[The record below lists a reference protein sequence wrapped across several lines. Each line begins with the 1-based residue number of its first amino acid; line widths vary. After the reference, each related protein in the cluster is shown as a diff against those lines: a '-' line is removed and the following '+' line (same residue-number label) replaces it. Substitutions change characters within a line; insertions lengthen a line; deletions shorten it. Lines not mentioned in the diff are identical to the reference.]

1 VIPIAVVGVDCR
13 FPGAPDKDA
22 FWRLLMD
29 GVVTDTEVP
38 SQRWDVD
45 TYYHP
50 NGVAGSMNTR
60 RAHFIDDVDAF
71 DNHFFGIAPIEAAAL
86 DPQQRL
92 LLQASWRALE
102 DAGIDPRSLAGTS
115 TGVFVGMMSSEWGFR
130 QILDFAGLTEFRGMG
145 SGYFMTANRISYH
158 LNLTGPSMA
167 IDSAC
172 SSSLMAVHQGC
183 AALGSGETDTVIAAG
198 ANLLLTPALSI
209 FYTQAGL
216 SAPDGRCKPFGQHAD
231 GIGRGE
237 GVAAVVLRRLDDAV
251 ADGQPIYAVVKS
263 SVANHDGRS
272 NGITAPNRQSQVKLM
287 RRALDLAELEA
298 GQINFVEAHGTG
310 TVLGDMIEA
319 SALGDIHKMGRSEPC
334 LLGSVKGN
342 VGHTEGSAGIA
353 AFIKACLALHHRMLP
368 PTVFGDKANPRLR
381 LDALGLRL
389 ADGPQE
395 LPANGALGAVSS
407 FGLGGSNAH
416 VVLESAPPAAVPHPG
431 ATGVLTL
438 SAPSEQGL
446 RRNAASMAT
455 ALHTVDDQRLAS
467 WCRTTNV
474 VKRSHRYRFVLEGN
488 RGAMVDGLREFLAG
502 ARADLVSSA
511 SMRKVPA
518 TVGLLCSGQGTQ
530 YPGMTRPLYD
540 ANPRY
545 RENLDAVTA
554 ALDPHLSSDL
564 RSVIFGH
571 DPGLHHT
578 SRVQPA
584 LFAVS
589 YALGK
594 TLLQSGIRPAFGIG
608 HSVGEL
614 ATACLAGVLSLGDA
628 ARLIAIRGR
637 LIGSLPPGG
646 AIIAVDLSVEQA
658 EALVADEPECAIAAV
673 NGPRSVAIS
682 GAADAVARAHAAVC
696 EQGGRAVN
704 LRVSHAFHS
713 PLMEPVVA
721 EFRRE
726 LSGLAPG
733 PSQFPLFSTVF
744 GREVE
749 GHEMDGDYWANQ
761 ICSTVRFFDAVQ
773 AARGAAT
780 ADYVAEAGPRSTLL
794 ALARQCGLPLQIRSL
809 PLCGGPDS
817 DGTELLGVAA
827 SMLRDGYSPDLSPLY
842 GRPADPLQR
851 IPPYVFDTSNR
862 FWFDGGVAAAP
873 PTAAVNGL
881 REEPTTQPAT
891 VTPVVEREQPARA
904 PSGPEE
910 AVLAVIAEA
919 GGYSF
924 AELDRSSRLA
934 EDLGYDSL
942 LQVRLVHRLREEY
955 PQLEHINVAEV
966 LPQIRSVGDLV
977 DFVVLWFDRAGVTG

>member
-1 VIPIAVVGVDCR
+1 MTPIAVVGIDCR

-22 FWRLLMD
+22 FWRLLMG

-38 SQRWDVD
+38 SQRWGID

-50 NGVAGSMNTR
+50 DGVAGSMNTR

-71 DNHFFGIAPIEAAAL
+71 DNDFFGVAPIEAAAL

-102 DAGIDPRSLAGTS
+102 DAGIDPRSLAGTP
-115 TGVFVGMMSSEWGFR
+115 TAVFVGMMSSEWSFL
-130 QILDFAGLTEFRGMG
+130 QILDFAGLTAFRGAG

-158 LNLTGPSMA
+158 LNLTGPSMV

-183 AALGSGETDTVIAAG
+183 AALRSGETDTVIAAG

-216 SAPDGRCKPFGQHAD
+216 SAPDGRCKPFGQSAD

-272 NGITAPNRQSQVKLM
+272 NGITAPNRGAQVKLM
-287 RRALDLAELEA
+287 RRALELAELEA
-298 GQINFVEAHGTG
+298 GQIDFVEAHGTG

-319 SALGDIHKMGRSEPC
+319 NALGDIHKTRGGEPC

-342 VGHTEGSAGIA
+342 IGHTEGSAGIA
-353 AFIKACLALHHRMLP
+353 AFIKTCLALQHRILP

-381 LDALGLRL
+381 LDANGLRL

-395 LPANGALGAVSS
+395 LPVNGALGAVSS

-416 VVLESAPPAAVPHPG
+416 AVLESAPPAAAPHPG

-438 SAPSEQGL
+438 SASSEQAL
-446 RRNAASMAT
+446 RRNVDSIAA
-455 ALHTVDDQRLAS
+455 ALHTLEDQRLAS
-467 WCRTTNV
+467 WCRSTNV
-474 VKRSHRYRFVLEGN
+474 VKRSNRHRFALEGN
-488 RGAMVDGLREFLAG
+488 RATLVDGLRAYLAG
-502 ARADLVSSA
+502 TRAELASSA
-511 SMRKVPA
+511 PMHKVPA
-518 TVGLLCSGQGTQ
+518 RVGLLCSGQGTQ
-530 YPGMTRPLYD
+530 YPRMTRPLYD
-540 ANPRY
+540 ANPIY
-545 RENLDAVTA
+545 REHLEAATA
-554 ALDPHLSSDL
+554 ALDPHLPSDL
-564 RSVIFGH
+564 LAVMFGD

-578 SRVQPA
+578 GLAQPA

-614 ATACLAGVLSLGDA
+614 AAACLAGVLSLDDA
-628 ARLIAIRGR
+628 ARLVAVRGR
-637 LIGSLPPGG
+637 LMGCLPPGG
-646 AIIAVDLSVEQA
+646 AMIAADLGVEQA
-658 EALVADEPECAIAAV
+658 EALVADEPGCAIAAV

-682 GAADAVARAHAAVC
+682 GAAEAVSRAHAAVR

-713 PLMEPVVA
+713 PLMEPVVT

-726 LSGLAPG
+726 LSGLTPRPAE
-733 PSQFPLFSTVF
+733 FPLFSTVL
-744 GREVE
+744 GRQVE
-749 GHEMDGDYWANQ
+749 GHEMGGDYWVHQ
-761 ICSTVRFFDAVQ
+761 ICSPVRFFDAVQ
-773 AARGAAT
+773 AARSAVS

-794 ALARQCGLPLQIRSL
+794 AMAAQCGLQPQSRSL

-817 DGTELLGVAA
+817 DGMELLAVAA
-827 SMLRDGYSPDLSPLY
+827 TMLRDGYSPDLTPLY
-842 GRPADPLQR
+842 GSPAGPLQR
-851 IPPYVFDTSNR
+851 IPPYVFDASSR
-862 FWFDGGVAAAP
+862 FWFDGGVAAVAP
-873 PTAAVNGL
+873 ARPAV
-881 REEPTTQPAT
+881 
-891 VTPVVEREQPARA
+891 VTPVGEREQPARVPA
-904 PSGPEE
+904 ASEE
-910 AVLAVIAEA
+910 AVLAVIADV
-919 GGYSF
+919 GGYSV
-924 AELDRSSRLA
+924 AELRRSSLLA

-942 LQVRLVHRLREEY
+942 LQLRLLDRLKAEY
-955 PQLEHINVAEV
+955 PQLEHINVTAV
-966 LPQIRSVGDLV
+966 LPKIRSVGDLV
-977 DFVVLWFDRAGVTG
+977 DFMVQWFHRSGVTG

>member
-1 VIPIAVVGVDCR
+1 MIPIAVVGIDCR
-13 FPGAPDKDA
+13 FPGAPDKEA

-38 SQRWDVD
+38 SQRWDID

-50 NGVAGSMNTR
+50 DGVAGSMNTR
-60 RAHFIDDVDAF
+60 RAHFIDEVDAF
-71 DNHFFGIAPIEAAAL
+71 DNDFFGIAPIEAAAL

-102 DAGIDPRSLAGTS
+102 DGGIDPRSLAGTP
-115 TGVFVGMMSSEWGFR
+115 TGVFVGMMSSEWGIR
-130 QILDFAGLTEFRGMG
+130 QMNDFAGVTVFRGTG

-183 AALGSGETDTVIAAG
+183 AALVSGETDTVIAAG

-216 SAPDGRCKPFGQHAD
+216 SAPDGRCKPFGQCAD
-231 GIGRGE
+231 GIGRGD
-237 GVAAVVLRRLDDAV
+237 GVAAVVLRRMDDAV

-272 NGITAPNRQSQVKLM
+272 NGITAPNRQSQVRLM

-298 GQINFVEAHGTG
+298 GQIDFVEAHGTG

-319 SALGDIHKMGRSEPC
+319 NALGDIHKTRRGEPC

-342 VGHTEGSAGIA
+342 IGHTEGCAGIA
-353 AFIKACLALHHRMLP
+353 AFVKACLALHHRMLP
-368 PTVFGDKANPRLR
+368 PTVFGDRANPRLR
-381 LDALGLRL
+381 LEAHGLHL
-389 ADGPQE
+389 AEGPQE
-395 LPANGALGAVSS
+395 LSASGALGAVSS

-416 VVLESAPPAAVPHPG
+416 AVLESAPAAVAPHPG

-438 SAPSEQGL
+438 SAPSEQAL
-446 RRNAASMAT
+446 RRNVASIAT
-455 ALHTVDDQRLAS
+455 VLQTVDEQRLAS
-467 WCRTTNV
+467 WCRATNV
-474 VKRSHRYRFVLEGN
+474 VKRSHRCRFALEGN
-488 RGAMVDGLREFLAG
+488 RAELIDGLREFLAG
-502 ARADLVSSA
+502 ARADLASSA
-511 SMRKVPA
+511 PMRKVPA
-518 TVGLLCSGQGTQ
+518 EVGLLCSGQGTQ

-540 ANPRY
+540 ANPTY
-545 RENLDAVTA
+545 REHLDAVTSA
-554 ALDPHLSSDL
+554 VDPHLSSDL
-564 RSVIFGH
+564 RSMIFGD

-578 SRVQPA
+578 CLAQPA

-594 TLLQSGIRPAFGIG
+594 TLLQSGIRPAFAIG

-614 ATACLAGVLSLGDA
+614 AAACLAAVLSLDDA

-646 AIIAVDLSVEQA
+646 AMIAVDLGVEQA

-673 NGPRSVAIS
+673 NGPCSVTIS

-713 PLMEPVVA
+713 PLMEPIVA

-726 LSGLAPG
+726 LSGLVPG
-733 PSQFPLFSTVF
+733 PSEFPLFSTVL

-749 GHEMDGDYWANQ
+749 GHEMDSDYWANQ
-761 ICSTVRFFDAVQ
+761 ICSPVRFFDAVQ
-773 AARGAAT
+773 AARSAAN
-780 ADYVAEAGPRSTLL
+780 AAYVAEAGPRSTLL
-794 ALARQCGLPLQIRSL
+794 ALAMQCGLPSQIRSL

-817 DGTELLGVAA
+817 DGTELLVVAA

-842 GRPADPLQR
+842 GTPADPQQR
-851 IPPYVFDTSNR
+851 IPPYVFDTSSR
-862 FWFDGGVAAAP
+862 FWFDGGVAAVR
-873 PTAAVNGL
+873 PTA
-881 REEPTTQPAT
+881 QPPI
-891 VTPVVEREQPARA
+891 VTPVAEREHRA
-904 PSGPEE
+904 PVPAGREG
-910 AVLAVIAEA
+910 AVLAVIADV
-919 GGYSF
+919 GGYPV
-924 AELDRSSRLA
+924 AELGRSSRLA

-942 LQVRLVHRLREEY
+942 LQLRLIDRLRAEY
-955 PQLEHINVAEV
+955 PQLEHITVAEV
-966 LPQIRSVGDLV
+966 LPKIQSVGDLV
-977 DFVVLWFDRAGVTG
+977 DFVTQWFDRADVTR